1 MADEVPLYE
10 FMKLRHCFWK
20 HAAQYLSLD
29 FYCLGGRKKKK
40 DKIEQG
46 IFSSTVLTWVEKAVF
61 KETSPFLPKLKQV
74 QTSFLAKK
82 DKDNFCLG
90 EVLAWHQVEVTL
102 YSVI

>member
-1 MADEVPLYE
+1 MLLNTCHLTFIA
-10 FMKLRHCFWK
+10 
-20 HAAQYLSLD
+20 S
-29 FYCLGGRKKKK
+29 GGEKKK